1 MKSLD
6 VKSRKYIDFDKK
18 NNKEDPKFKV
28 GDHIR
33 ISRYNNIFA
42 KVNVANLSEE
52 VFVITKVK
60 ITVPWTYIISGLK
73 GELIVGMLFNKELQK
88 KTKNKSKII

>member
-18 NNKEDPKFKV
+18 NNKEDPKLKV